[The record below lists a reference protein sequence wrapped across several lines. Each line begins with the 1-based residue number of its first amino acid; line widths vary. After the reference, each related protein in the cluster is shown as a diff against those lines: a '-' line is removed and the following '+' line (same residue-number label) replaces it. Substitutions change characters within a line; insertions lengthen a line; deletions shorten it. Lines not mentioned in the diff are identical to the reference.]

1 MDAITVE
8 SLGYEYEDGHV
19 ALRDVNLRIKE
30 GERVALVG
38 PNGAG
43 KSTLMHI
50 LSGLFLPSEGKASI
64 MGVALTKKEAAAA
77 RRNIGLLFQDPDDQI
92 FMPTVREDVAFGPIN
107 LAVPKQEVERRVE
120 EAMRLTAIEGYR
132 DRAPHHLSLGEKKR
146 VAMAGLLA
154 MSPSILLLDEPTANL
169 DPQSRRELVNIL
181 EGRKETMVI
190 ATHDM
195 SAAFHLAHRV
205 VVLKNTVLYDGGIP
219 GLLRDPKTLQEARLE
234 LPSFSRLM
242 QSWASETGKSFEP
255 PRTVAEALGV
265 LRSNYCCRG
274 SGEGKHE
281 H

>member
-1 MDAITVE
+1 MIALE
-8 SLGYEYEDGHV
+8 SLGYEYEDGHA
-19 ALRDVNLRIKE
+19 ALRDVNLKVKE

-50 LSGLFLPSEGKASI
+50 LAGLFIPSRGKVSI
-64 MGVALTKKEAAAA
+64 MGAALSKKDVAAA
-77 RRNIGLLFQDPDDQI
+77 RKHVGLLFQDPDDQI
-92 FMPTVREDVAFGPIN
+92 FMPTVREDVAFGPMN
-107 LAVPKQEVERRVE
+107 LGLSKEEVESRVE
-120 EAMRLTAIEGYR
+120 RAMGLTSISSYR

-181 EGRKETMVI
+181 DSRRETILI

-195 SAAFHLAHRV
+195 SAAFHLADRI
-205 VVLKNTVLYDGGIP
+205 VVLKNAVLYDGEIP
-219 GLLRDPKTLQEARLE
+219 GLLRDPGILQEARLE

-242 QSWASETGKSFEP
+242 QSWAAETGKRFEP
-255 PRTVAEALGV
+255 PATVEEALDI
-265 LRSNYCCRG
+265 LRHNYCCRG
-274 SGEGKHE
+274 QGDGHSH
-281 H
+281 

>member
-1 MDAITVE
+1 VIALE
-8 SLGYEYEDGHV
+8 SLGYEYEDGHA
-19 ALRDVNLRIKE
+19 ALRDVNLKLKE

-50 LSGLFLPSEGKASI
+50 LAGLFIPSRGKVSI
-64 MGVALTKKEAAAA
+64 MGSSLSKKDVAAA
-77 RRNIGLLFQDPDDQI
+77 RKHVGLLFQDPDDQI
-92 FMPTVREDVAFGPIN
+92 FMPTVREDVAFGPMN
-107 LAVPKQEVERRVE
+107 LGLSKEEVESRVE
-120 EAMRLTAIEGYR
+120 RAMGLTSISSYR

-181 EGRKETMVI
+181 DSRKETILI

-195 SAAFHLAHRV
+195 SAAFHLADRI
-205 VVLKNTVLYDGGIP
+205 VVLKNTVLYDGEIP
-219 GLLRDPKTLQEARLE
+219 SLLRHPDILQEARLE

-242 QSWASETGKSFEP
+242 QSWAAETGKKFEP
-255 PRTVAEALGV
+255 PATVEEALDI
-265 LRSNYCCRG
+265 LRHNYCCRG
-274 SGEGKHE
+274 QGDGHSH
-281 H
+281 

>member
-1 MDAITVE
+1 LDVVVLE
-8 SLGYEYEDGHV
+8 SLGYDYEDGHT
-19 ALRDVNLRIKE
+19 ALRDVSLRIKE

-50 LSGLFLPSEGKASI
+50 LAGLFLPSRGKGMV
-64 MGVALTKKEAAAA
+64 MGVPLTKKDAPAA

-107 LAVPKQEVERRVE
+107 LSLSKEEVERRVE
-120 EAMRLTAIEGYR
+120 EAMRLSSIEGYR

-146 VAMAGLLA
+146 VAVAGLLA

-181 EGRKETMVI
+181 ESRKETMII

-195 SAAFHLAHRV
+195 SAAFHLANRV
-205 VVLKNTVLYDGGIP
+205 VVLKNTVLYDGEIP
-219 GLLRDPKTLQEARLE
+219 GLLRDPRILQEARLE

-255 PRTVAEALGV
+255 PVTVKEALEV
-265 LRSNYCCRG
+265 LRNNYCCRG
-274 SGEGKHE
+274 NPQGRHE